1 MLASLKHKI
10 DQFLS
15 KHNNVDL
22 LVEQARSFLI
32 SRENK
37 LVNARK
43 NVIEAAAQSSSIKR
57 HSLSGESFS
66 RGIIYFMNIR
76 IKYIFSPSH
85 LKKH

>member
-1 MLASLKHKI
+1 VLASLKHKI

-22 LVEQARSFLI
+22 LVEQAKIFLI
-32 SRENK
+32 NRENK

-57 HSLSGESFS
+57 QSLTGEPFS
-66 RGIIYFMNIR
+66 RGTYFVNI
-76 IKYIFSPSH
+76 S
-85 LKKH
+85 